1 MKTKLMFFATFVG
14 LMFFAGCETPSQ
26 PYYPGGGG
34 GGGEGGGSGTGTTV
48 QAPKYVQIA
57 TSGGTSTIDIQSILP
72 WTATANKS
80 WISLDPETGGMG
92 KTVVTITI
100 IAGEQEQGEID
111 FRASNGNITKM
122 KVYRGEIPEG
132 EDPEGGGGEGGGGS
146 GGEGGSN
153 IGDGIRFRY
162 AEVPFFNE
170 GGSFRGK
177 LISNSK
183 WTVSSDKDWCTVSQ
197 DSQDGTSYISIS
209 VKDAY
214 GLPEETATL
223 TFKNEKGGTISVR
236 AIRRGVYK
244 YDDTGEID
252 MSNMNKPTH
261 VDGML
266 PGLFD
271 IGNNQLIAF
280 SKGNLQ
286 YHPGKLIW
294 RFAPHQ
300 YDHSPP
306 GIYKDHDWTEP
317 EDFIDGFAWG
327 TSGWSGGV
335 NSYGPVMGG
344 EESDYWIQGDYTLD
358 MTGEYANADWGVY
371 NRISNGG
378 DQAGLWR
385 TLEYEE
391 MQYLAYHRPGAFKL
405 TGAATV
411 NDVQGV
417 ILLPNNWQ
425 MPAGLGS
432 FQPVGF
438 LGGEYSDNVYD
449 ISDWEQMEAAG
460 AVFLPIHG
468 VTGNWAHAYYWTAS
482 VELHA
487 IKPGLRAYSFIVDHD
502 GVSTGATPDHRNDN
516 GVWVRLIRDR

>member
-1 MKTKLMFFATFVG
+1 MKTRINLFAMMLSLLVIA
-14 LMFFAGCETPSQ
+14 AGCEKSSGGS
-26 PYYPGGGG
+26 GGGG
-34 GGGEGGGSGTGTTV
+34 GGSSSGGSGSSAAV
-48 QAPKYVQIA
+48 KCPKYVQLEEG
-57 TSGGTSTIDIQSILP
+57 GGTT
-72 WTATANKS
+72 
-80 WISLDPETGGMG
+80 
-92 KTVVTITI
+92 TITI
-100 IAGEQEQGEID
+100 NAKSSWTASADKSWAEIDPNEGESGESDVTIIIAAGEQDQAIITFKTKFGE
-111 FRASNGNITKM
+111 AKM
-122 KVYRGEIPEG
+122 KVYRGAIPEG
-132 EDPEGGGGEGGGGS
+132 EDPEKEEGDEGGEGGEQG
-146 GGEGGSN
+146 GGSN
-153 IGDGIRFRY
+153 IGNGIRFRY

-197 DSQDGTSYISIS
+197 DSQDGTSYIDIS

-214 GLPEETATL
+214 GLPEEKATL
-223 TFKNEKGGTISVR
+223 TFKNEKGGSISVR
-236 AIRRGVYK
+236 VLRRGVYK

-252 MSNMNKPTH
+252 MSNMTKPTH

-266 PGLFD
+266 SGLFD

-286 YHPGKLIW
+286 YHPGSQIW

-300 YDHSPP
+300 YDYWPP
-306 GIYKDHDWTEP
+306 GTFKTEWTEP

-327 TSGWSGGV
+327 TSGWSDGV
-335 NSYGPVMGG
+335 KSYGPVMGG

-371 NRISNGG
+371 NKISNGG
-378 DQAGLWR
+378 NQAGLWR

-425 MPAGLGS
+425 MPAGLGT

-438 LGGEYSDNVYD
+438 FGGDYSDNVYD
-449 ISDWEQMEAAG
+449 ISEWDQMEAAG

-468 VTGNWAHAYYWTAS
+468 VTGNWPHAEYWTAS

-487 IKPGLRAYSFIVDHD
+487 IKPGQRAYKFNVDRY
-502 GVSTGATPDHRNDN
+502 GISTGASPAHRNDN
-516 GVWVRLIRDR
+516 GVWVRLIRDH